1 MKVKEI
7 RFIDKIKDIYNDNVD
22 VAIEMED
29 GYTYILTAAT
39 PQDLLEAVKHENYI
53 QPNAVNIIV
62 KELTEE
68 IIAEAI
74 QAYAENNQYW
84 LKLYQFADSD
94 IDISVLDKAQQ
105 EHKKELKEL
114 DQLEDD

>member
-1 MKVKEI
+1 MRIKEI
-7 RFIDKIKDIYNDNVD
+7 TFIDEIRDIYNDNVD

-39 PQDLLEAVKHENYI
+39 PQDLLEELKHENYI
-53 QPNAVNIIV
+53 QPNAINIIV
-62 KELTEE
+62 KELTKE
-68 IIAEAI
+68 IIAEAV
-74 QAYAENNQYW
+74 QVYAENNQYW
-84 LKLYQFADSD
+84 LKLYQFASSG

-105 EHKKELKEL
+105 EHKKKLKEL